1 MVLQRNSEVNLWGY
15 ATPNKNVAIKTSWNQ
30 MEYKV
35 KSDCD
40 GNWKVKVAT
49 NEASGP
55 QSITFNDGEEL
66 VIENI
71 LLGEVWICGGQS
83 NMEMPVC
90 GFINQPVENCLDYVM
105 NANEYPDIRM
115 FTVPRNSTDT
125 QTYDCKSEW
134 LCSSSASV
142 ASFSATA
149 YFFGLNLHRMLGVP
163 VGLVTSNWGGSTIE
177 TWMNKESIDGI
188 KGIDKKV
195 QAKCCLLYTSDA
207 ADD

>member
-1 MVLQRNSEVNLWGY
+1 MRRISFFIFISIITLILKAEVKLPGIIGNNMVLQRNSEVNLWGY

-71 LLGEVWICGGQS
+71 LLGEVLFFICI
-83 NMEMPVC
+83 C
-90 GFINQPVENCLDYVM
+90 CFI
-105 NANEYPDIRM
+105 
-115 FTVPRNSTDT
+115 
-125 QTYDCKSEW
+125 
-134 LCSSSASV
+134 
-142 ASFSATA
+142 
-149 YFFGLNLHRMLGVP
+149 
-163 VGLVTSNWGGSTIE
+163 
-177 TWMNKESIDGI
+177 
-188 KGIDKKV
+188 
-195 QAKCCLLYTSDA
+195 
-207 ADD
+207 